1 MATSYSVPI
10 DAFFHRIETD
20 RGFFNYFNLAE
31 EEAIELATRRATQ
44 YLHEACARITLE
56 CPNGL
61 DFTDYNDNLEELN
74 GDLNK
79 KEVYILASLM
89 YEMYLNRD
97 IAKLRC
103 LSVNYAP
110 TDLRV
115 FDPSNA
121 RKTFMTMYTHVVNE
135 NEYLLDWYRSTD
147 RDTGELR
154 DIDFA
159 KLDIDSDDNV

>member
-1 MATSYSVPI
+1 MATPFSVPI

-31 EEAIELATRRATQ
+31 EEAIELATKRATQ
-44 YLHEACARITLE
+44 YLREACARITLE

-61 DFTDYNDNLEELN
+61 DFTDYDEETEQIN

-79 KEVYILASLM
+79 KEVYILSSLM

-121 RKTFMTMYTHVVNE
+121 RKTFMTMYSAVVQE
-135 NEYLLDWYRSTD
+135 NEYLIDWYRSTD

-154 DIDFA
+154 NIDFA
-159 KLDIDSDDNV
+159 GMDIDGDTIF